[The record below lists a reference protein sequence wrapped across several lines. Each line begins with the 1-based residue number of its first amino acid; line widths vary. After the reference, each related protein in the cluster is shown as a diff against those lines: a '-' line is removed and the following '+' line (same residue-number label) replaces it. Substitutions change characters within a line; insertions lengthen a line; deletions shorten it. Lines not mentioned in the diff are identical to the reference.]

1 VQFLHA
7 YYHQFPMIFLLRLK
21 KRRRKQHQKTT
32 IMVIDENI
40 LISAGAETRHYN
52 PSETIFFEGD
62 IPNYY
67 YQIIKGEVKLNNYN
81 EEGKEFIQNILSDG
95 ESCGE
100 SILFIDK
107 PYPMNAEAITE
118 CTVLRLHKSIFL
130 DLLNQNPGLY
140 MEVSS
145 FLSERL
151 YYKFIMMQNLSSQ
164 NPSIRLRGLM
174 DYLKSFQKDA
184 RPYSFLIPL
193 TRQQM
198 ASLTGLCVE
207 TAIRTIK
214 HMEKDKIVRIE
225 NRKILY

>member
-1 VQFLHA
+1 
-7 YYHQFPMIFLLRLK
+7 
-21 KRRRKQHQKTT
+21 
-32 IMVIDENI
+32 MVIDENI
-40 LISAGAETRHYN
+40 LISAGAETRHYT

-67 YQIIKGEVKLNNYN
+67 YQIIKGQVKLNNYN

-107 PYPMNAEAITE
+107 PYPMNAEVITE

-130 DLLNQNPGLY
+130 DLLNQNPELC

-145 FLSERL
+145 FLSQRL

-174 DYLKSFQKDA
+174 DYLKSFQKDIT
-184 RPYSFLIPL
+184 PYSFLIPL

-214 HMEKDKIVRIE
+214 HMERDKILRIE

>member
-1 VQFLHA
+1 
-7 YYHQFPMIFLLRLK
+7 
-21 KRRRKQHQKTT
+21 
-32 IMVIDENI
+32 MVIDENI
-40 LISAGAETRHYN
+40 LISAGAETKHYT
-52 PSETIFFEGD
+52 PSETIFYEGD
-62 IPNYY
+62 SPNYY

-81 EEGKEFIQNILSDG
+81 EEGKEFIQNILSAG

-100 SILFIDK
+100 SVLFIDK
-107 PYPMNAEAITE
+107 PYPVNAETITE
-118 CTVLRLHKSIFL
+118 CSVLRLHKSHFFN
-130 DLLNQNPGLY
+130 LLNKSPELY

-145 FLSERL
+145 FLSQRL

-164 NPSIRLRGLM
+164 NPSTRLRGLM

-184 RPYSFLIPL
+184 RPYSFLVPL

-214 HMEKDKIVRIE
+214 HMERDKIVKIE

>member
-1 VQFLHA
+1 
-7 YYHQFPMIFLLRLK
+7 
-21 KRRRKQHQKTT
+21 
-32 IMVIDENI
+32 MVIDENI

-52 PSETIFFEGD
+52 PSEVIFCEGD

-67 YQIIKGEVKLNNYN
+67 YQIINGEVKLNNYN

-100 SILFIDK
+100 SILFIEK

-118 CTVLRLHKSIFL
+118 CTVLRLHKSIFFN
-130 DLLNQNPGLY
+130 LLNQNPELY
-140 MEVSS
+140 MEVNS

-214 HMEKDKIVRIE
+214 HMERDKIVRIE

>member
-1 VQFLHA
+1 
-7 YYHQFPMIFLLRLK
+7 
-21 KRRRKQHQKTT
+21 
-32 IMVIDENI
+32 MVIDENI
-40 LISAGAETRHYN
+40 LISAGAETKRYA

-67 YQIIKGEVKLNNYN
+67 YQIIKGEIKLNNYN

-118 CTVLRLHKSIFL
+118 CSVLRLHKSLFL
-130 DLLNQNPGLY
+130 NLLNQSPELY
-140 MEVSS
+140 MEVNS

-151 YYKFIMMQNLSSQ
+151 YYKFIMMQSLSSQ
-164 NPSIRLRGLM
+164 NPSIRLKGLM
-174 DYLKSFQKDA
+174 DYLKSSQKDLT
-184 RPYSFLIPL
+184 PYSFLIPL

-214 HMEKDKIVRIE
+214 HMERNKIVRIE

>member
-1 VQFLHA
+1 
-7 YYHQFPMIFLLRLK
+7 
-21 KRRRKQHQKTT
+21 
-32 IMVIDENI
+32 MVIDENI
-40 LISAGAETRHYN
+40 LISAGAETRHYS

-67 YQIIKGEVKLNNYN
+67 YQIIKGEIKLNNYN

-130 DLLNQNPGLY
+130 NLLNRNPELC

-198 ASLTGLCVE
+198 ASLTGSLC
-207 TAIRTIK
+207 RNRN
-214 HMEKDKIVRIE
+214 KDHQTYGE
-225 NRKILY
+225 G

>member
-1 VQFLHA
+1 
-7 YYHQFPMIFLLRLK
+7 
-21 KRRRKQHQKTT
+21 
-32 IMVIDENI
+32 MVIDENI
-40 LISAGAETRHYN
+40 LISAGAETRRYT
-52 PSETIFFEGD
+52 PSEVIFFEGD

-67 YQIIKGEVKLNNYN
+67 YQIVKGEVKLNNYN

-100 SILFIDK
+100 SILFIEK
-107 PYPMNAEAITE
+107 PYPVNAEAITE
-118 CTVLRLHKSIFL
+118 CSILRLHKSAFFN
-130 DLLNQNPGLY
+130 LLNQSPELY

-151 YYKFIMMQNLSSQ
+151 YYKFIMMQSLSSQ

-174 DYLKSFQKDA
+174 DYLKSSQKDLS
-184 RPYSFLIPL
+184 PYSFLVPL

-207 TAIRTIK
+207 TAIKTIK
-214 HMEKDKIVRIE
+214 HMERDKIVRIE